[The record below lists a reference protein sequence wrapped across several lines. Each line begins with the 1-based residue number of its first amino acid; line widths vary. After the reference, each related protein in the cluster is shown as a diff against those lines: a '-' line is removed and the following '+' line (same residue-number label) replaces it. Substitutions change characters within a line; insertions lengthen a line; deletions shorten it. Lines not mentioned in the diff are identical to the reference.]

1 MEKKSLIPDFI
12 SFSQTKSALR
22 HITKP
27 QDGDFFPSKLHNYC
41 GLDGS
46 VAGGQKIL
54 STEEYEKALKTY
66 NEKEPIYNVS
76 KTLEKVEEYMKDIN
90 TIEEY
95 NQRKDLPKYD
105 SLKDELANLIR
116 MTEYREIVKPY
127 LNTINKFN
135 ELTDEIQDIED
146 KTKGQCCEH

>member
-1 MEKKSLIPDFI
+1 
-12 SFSQTKSALR
+12 
-22 HITKP
+22 
-27 QDGDFFPSKLHNYC
+27 
-41 GLDGS
+41 
-46 VAGGQKIL
+46 
-54 STEEYEKALKTY
+54 
-66 NEKEPIYNVS
+66 
-76 KTLEKVEEYMKDIN
+76 MKDIN